1 MDALSQSETVSTI
14 GQHEARWN
22 PHFIRW
28 TSIPSAVESVPYNL
42 NPWMYRLS
50 SPASRRNLDVSHH
63 EIASTIADSPLSFTW
78 RLTHAEPKIPESD

>member
-42 NPWMYRLS
+42 NPWM
-50 SPASRRNLDVSHH
+50 DVSI
-63 EIASTIADSPLSFTW
+63 EFPRI
-78 RLTHAEPKIPESD
+78 KES